1 MVEEPHET
9 LDGTVTGI
17 VFRNDETGYS
27 VLRVSG
33 GDDGSFRLNGS
44 ESVVVGN
51 CGAVW
56 EGEDLHAV
64 GEWVTDKVHGRQFK
78 AKEITCA
85 TPRSVAGIERYLA
98 SGLIKGIG
106 PEYAKRIV
114 ARFGEETVEILDHH
128 SGRLREVP
136 GIGET
141 RLTRIKKSWEAERGT
156 REVMIFTQGYGIS
169 VAKTVKIYRKY
180 GPDSI
185 AVIKS
190 DPYRLC
196 RDIWGIGFSTAD
208 KIAMSVGMAKDAPE
222 RARAAII
229 HTLQTEAEDGGH
241 CWTAEPELLLH
252 AQELVD
258 ISVEKL
264 SEALKLEMA
273 DGRVIVEREMF
284 VERGCAPVECCGLS
298 GASHVDNTTLNSQPS
313 TPNDAEAGT
322 RRVYL
327 TDLYWAERRV
337 ADRLRRMISAHR
349 SFDPIDPERAIAWW
363 ETKSGFRFAPAQ
375 ERAVYTSLS
384 NKVSIITGGPGV
396 GKTTIIR
403 ALVEIYGARRNAK
416 GEPLIKVLTAA
427 PTGRAAKRLSESTG
441 VPSQTVHRLLKYNPQ
456 TRQFTFNAANPLPG
470 DVFVFDE
477 TSMVDIRLMDSLVEA
492 LPETATLI
500 IVGDTDQLPSV
511 GPGNVLHDLINS
523 GAIACS
529 RLTEIFRQDNSGLI
543 VRNAHRVNA
552 GQGFE
557 MPPSGTESDF
567 YFIQQN
573 DPGRT
578 LAFVLDFM
586 TTRIPR
592 KFHLDP
598 MTDVQVLSPMR
609 RNALGTENLN
619 MLLQQRLNPEGPA
632 VQRGATFF
640 RKGDRVMQLRN
651 NYDKD
656 VFNGDVGFIAD
667 AYPAERKLVVTFDG
681 RPVEYAAGDLDE
693 LALAYATTI
702 HKSQG
707 SEYPAVIVLLH
718 NQHYM
723 LLQRNLLYTAI
734 TRGKRLVLVI
744 GSRWAA
750 EKAIE
755 TNTVRSRR
763 TSLGERLAVNGE
775 STT

>member
-1 MVEEPHET
+1 MAEEAHDT
-9 LDGTVTGI
+9 IDGTVSGI

-33 GDDGSFRLNGS
+33 GGDGSFSLKGD
-44 ESVVVGN
+44 EVVVVGT

-78 AKEITCA
+78 AREIVCA
-85 TPRSVAGIERYLA
+85 TPRSTVGIERYLA

-114 ARFGEETVEILDHH
+114 AKFGEETIDILDHR
-128 SGRLREVP
+128 SDRLLEVP
-136 GIGET
+136 GIGNT
-141 RLTRIKKSWEAERGT
+141 RVSRIKRSWEAERGT

-169 VAKTVKIYRKY
+169 VAKTVKIYRRY
-180 GPDSI
+180 GQDSI
-185 AVIKS
+185 AIIKS

-229 HTLQTEAEDGGH
+229 HTLQDEAEDGGH
-241 CWTAEPELLLH
+241 CWTPEPELLLH
-252 AQELVD
+252 AQELVG
-258 ISVEKL
+258 IPVEKL
-264 SEALKLEMA
+264 SEALKAELAE
-273 DGRVIVEREMF
+273 GRVVVERSDG
-284 VERGCAPVECCGLS
+284 GCVKESPRPEAEKDGDAP
-298 GASHVDNTTLNSQPS
+298 Q
-313 TPNDAEAGT
+313 NDAEDGL

-327 TDLYWAERRV
+327 ADLYWAERRV
-337 ADRLRRMISAHR
+337 AAKLRRMVSAR
-349 SFDPIDPERAIAWW
+349 RTFADIDPDRAIAWW
-363 ETKSGFRFAPAQ
+363 ERSSGFRLAPAQ
-375 ERAVYTSLS
+375 EQAVRTSLA

-396 GKTTIIR
+396 GKTTIIK
-403 ALVEIYGARRNAK
+403 ALVDIYGARRSAK
-416 GEPLIKVLTAA
+416 GEPLIGVQTAA
-427 PTGRAAKRLSESTG
+427 PTGRAAKRLAESTG
-441 VPSQTVHRLLKYNPQ
+441 MPSHTVHRLLKYNPQ
-456 TRQFTFNAANPLPG
+456 TRQFTFNASNPLPG

-477 TSMVDIRLMDSLVEA
+477 TSMVDIRLMDSLLEA
-492 LPETATLI
+492 LPEGATLI

-511 GPGNVLHDLINS
+511 GPGNVLRDMIAS

-529 RLTEIFRQDNSGLI
+529 RLTEIFRQDSSGLI
-543 VRNAHRVNA
+543 VRNAHRVNE
-552 GQGFE
+552 GLGFE
-557 MPPSGTESDF
+557 LAPSGEESDF
-567 YFIQQN
+567 YFIRQGS
-573 DPGRT
+573 PEKT

-586 TTRIPR
+586 TERIPR
-592 KFHLDP
+592 KFGLDP
-598 MTDVQVLSPMR
+598 MADVQVLSPMR

-619 MLLQQRLNPEGPA
+619 TLLQKRLNPEGPA
-632 VQRGATFF
+632 VQRGATLF

-656 VFNGDVGFIAD
+656 VFNGDVGFV
-667 AYPAERKLVVTFDG
+667 AEAMPGERRLVVLFDG
-681 RPVEYAAGDLDE
+681 RPVEYSSGDLDE

-744 GSRWAA
+744 GSGWAVDR
-750 EKAIE
+750 AIE

-763 TSLGERLAVNGE
+763 TSLAELLAERHGTGNGD
-775 STT
+775 

>member
-44 ESVVVGN
+44 ESVVVGT

-185 AVIKS
+185 AIIKS

-273 DGRVIVEREMF
+273 DGRVIVERESKM
-284 VERGCAPVECCGLS
+284 LTQDDS
-298 GASHVDNTTLNSQPS
+298 IK
-313 TPNDAEAGT
+313 DAEAGT

-337 ADRLRRMISAHR
+337 ADRLRRMIVARR

-755 TNTVRSRR
+755 TNIVRSRR
-763 TSLGERLAVNGE
+763 TSLGERLAAREN
-775 STT
+775 